1 MSETAAVVAESK
13 YADDTR
19 ALRRDRFYV
28 GMSGFLLFVVV
39 GGFAPTF
46 SLRALFHSTALPLYL
61 HVHGAVLTAWYALT
75 FLQPCLV
82 ALGQTHWHRRLGVA
96 AIPVALA
103 VVVVS
108 GVVLSGFAPRHL
120 AEEGPAAIGPI
131 FFGDLAVLVLFASL
145 VSAALLSRRRSETH
159 KRLMMLA
166 SILGFWVGDFV
177 NAYVLAKMKIWT
189 SGRWLWTRTIGS
201 TIVGEGVDSFIF
213 YPIAFA
219 GIWQGE
225 TLIRTIAFNWCFKV
239 LVEVV
244 LTPVTYAVVGWLKR
258 HEHEDYYDRSTNFT
272 PVSLGD

>member
-46 SLRALFHSTALPLYL
+46 SLRALFHSPALPLYL

-145 VSAALLSRRRSETH
+145 VSAALLARRRSETH

-166 SILGFWVGDFV
+166 SLSIVGPAFGRWARFGFFAGVPPVAFSLGCYALLMGVMITHDVVTIRRVHPATAYGWTAFWVLGLG
-177 NAYVLAKMKIWT
+177 A
-189 SGRWLWTRTIGS
+189 
-201 TIVGEGVDSFIF
+201 
-213 YPIAFA
+213 IAFS
-219 GIWQGE
+219 
-225 TLIRTIAFNWCFKV
+225 
-239 LVEVV
+239 
-244 LTPVTYAVVGWLKR
+244 
-258 HEHEDYYDRSTNFT
+258 STEFAHGLLE
-272 PVSLGD
+272 SLALR